1 MSDHDRDREPV
12 RDTERTT
19 IIQTGGGERR
29 GGGGIVIA
37 IVLILALLVLAY
49 VLFGGQ
55 LNRAAD
61 KVGVNVN
68 VDAPK
73 IEMPDVNVKIPDK
86 IELPNVDVK
95 TEKADTN
102 QSR

>member
-1 MSDHDRDREPV
+1 MSDYDRDPEPV

-49 VLFGGQ
+49 LLFGGM
-55 LNRAAD
+55 LNRAGDA
-61 KVGVNVN
+61 VGVNVN
-68 VDAPK
+68 VDTPK
-73 IEMPDVNVKIPDK
+73 IDMPDVNVKIPDK
-86 IELPNVDVK
+86 IEIPNVDVK
-95 TEKADTN
+95 TEKTETN